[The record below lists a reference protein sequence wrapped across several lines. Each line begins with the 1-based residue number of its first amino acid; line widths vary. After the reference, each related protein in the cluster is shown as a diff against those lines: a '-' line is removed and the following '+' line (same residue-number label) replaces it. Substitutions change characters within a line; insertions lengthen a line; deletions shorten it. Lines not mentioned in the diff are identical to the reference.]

1 MQAPNF
7 EIVHFQVNNLAVT
20 PGTSTTAAFFLN
32 GVANYTLAGYNP
44 NKGAIYYNFINTTVY
59 FQQYEFGNSSVST
72 RAQLLEP

>member
-7 EIVHFQVNNLAVT
+7 EIVHFQITNLTVSA
-20 PGTSTTAAFFLN
+20 GLSTTAAFFLD

-59 FQQYEFGNSSVST
+59 FNQFQFGNSSVST
-72 RAQLLEP
+72 